1 MSTLEPVDPPLL
13 EAAHLSRVAG
23 GVRLVDDVTMRVRRR
38 EVLAVVGPSGSGK
51 SSFLRLLNRLDE
63 PTSGTVYLEGRDY
76 RLIPPRELRCRVGIL
91 FPGTTGDNLRF
102 GPRQRGQ
109 ELGEEAVAFLLEK
122 VGLAGRAGS
131 DVRHLSGGEAQR
143 VSVARALANDPAVL
157 LLDEPTSALD
167 DAAKQD
173 VETLIRKIVRE
184 QELTCLL
191 VTHDQAQAG
200 RLASRVMVLAAG
212 KLARIGATDEVLR
225 AEDRLH

>member
-1 MSTLEPVDPPLL
+1 M
-13 EAAHLSRVAG
+13 
-23 GVRLVDDVTMRVRRR
+23 
-38 EVLAVVGPSGSGK
+38 
-51 SSFLRLLNRLDE
+51 NRLDE

-76 RLIPPRELRCRVGIL
+76 RLIPPRELRRRVGMVTQTAFL
-91 FPGTTGDNLRF
+91 FPGTIGDNLRV
-102 GPRQRGQ
+102 GPRHRGQ
-109 ELGEEAVAFLLEK
+109 ELSEETIAFLLEK

-167 DAAKQD
+167 EAATRD
-173 VETLIRKIVRE
+173 VETLIRRIVGD
-184 QELTCLL
+184 QKLACLL

-200 RLASRVMVLAAG
+200 RLAGRVMVLAAG
-212 KLARIGATDEVLR
+212 KLERIGATDEVPH